1 MTPQVSRLSVIHAL
15 GAGCLDFF
23 ANAFIPKPSS
33 RSPIAETPA
42 TAIKAG
48 FEAIINP
55 VRSVSRRAEPHI
67 ESATPTSLP
76 TVKSLPVRAFDIP
89 EGSQRI
95 SWAARQS
102 DVDYMVIARP
112 ARSDRGCKYSQ
123 PQTESA
129 LTHRLCMSGSELAP
143 IVSCTTIW
151 SLTLYAF
158 GATTTDPLRLP

>member
-15 GAGCLDFF
+15 GARCWDFF
-23 ANAFIPKPSS
+23 ATPFIPRPSS
-33 RSPIAETPA
+33 RSPIAGTPS
-42 TAIKAG
+42 TARKAG
-48 FEAIINP
+48 FEATISP

-76 TVKSLPVRAFDIP
+76 TVKSLHVRAFDIP

-112 ARSDRGCKYSQ
+112 ARSDRGCKDSQ

-129 LTHRLCMSGSELAP
+129 LTYRLCMSGSELAP
-143 IVSCTTIW
+143 TVSCTTIW
-151 SLTLYAF
+151 SLTRYGL
-158 GATTTDPLRLP
+158 GAAATDPLRLP